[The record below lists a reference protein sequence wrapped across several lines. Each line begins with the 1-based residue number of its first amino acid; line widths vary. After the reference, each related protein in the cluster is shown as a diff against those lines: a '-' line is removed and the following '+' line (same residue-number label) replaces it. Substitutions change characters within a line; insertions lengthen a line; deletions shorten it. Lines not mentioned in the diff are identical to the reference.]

1 MRPRLPI
8 LTMTLATLALLLCA
22 PADAQRRMRTRVVSA
37 PAGTQ
42 VITTSPSGSTNGSV
56 PVVNPVGTVSTLQG
70 GNSVERLLLGD
81 YPAPGL
87 GFDYTHLAAVNR
99 HLGVRALIDPVTQ
112 HRLALERGIRRD
124 LRGRGGIVAPV
135 APVVV
140 NSIVI
145 NVTPQPPVVII
156 QEPEPEPERIEH
168 ARYIEDA
175 PSAPAVPTPFYEPEA
190 TASELVFI
198 RRDGSLLFA
207 VAYTVR
213 YGDAAAATSAATGA
227 RNGAG
232 AAAQGAWTGTS
243 ADVAA
248 KGGRLI
254 YITRDGL
261 RRSVPLA
268 ELDLDASREMNEA
281 RGSYLQL

>member
-1 MRPRLPI
+1 MRRLLPI
-8 LTMTLATLALLLCA
+8 LTLATLALLLCA
-22 PADAQRRMRTRVVSA
+22 PAEAQRRMRTRVVSA

-42 VITTSPSGSTNGSV
+42 VITTSPSGSTNSSV
-56 PVVNPVGTVSTLQG
+56 PVVNPVGTVATPTG

-99 HLGVRALIDPVTQ
+99 NLGVRALIDPVTQ

-124 LRGRGGIVAPV
+124 LGRRGGVVAP
-135 APVVV
+135 AFPVVV

-156 QEPEPEPERIEH
+156 QEPEPERIER
-168 ARYIEDA
+168 ARYIEEA
-175 PSAPAVPTPFYEPEA
+175 PSAPAAQPPFYEPEA
-190 TASELVFI
+190 SASELVFI

-213 YGDAAAATSAATGA
+213 AA
-227 RNGAG
+227 R
-232 AAAQGAWTGTS
+232 
-243 ADVAA
+243 VV
-248 KGGRLI
+248 
-254 YITRDGL
+254 YVTRDGL

-268 ELDLDASREMNEA
+268 DLDLDASREMNEA
-281 RGSYLQL
+281 RGSFLQL